1 MENGGGG
8 GGGTG
13 ADEMVREESRKRVAL
28 YSTPVWI
35 PPKGNSQQQQY
46 GPAGGQRQLER
57 EMSSSTKSMMAVST
71 LTIEKVFKTFLNPL
85 ATISLSTN
93 LLSQQVSAVNR
104 LPLEVIANNLDDVS
118 SISARWASDKNASD

>member
-1 MENGGGG
+1 MISH
-8 GGGTG
+8 T
-13 ADEMVREESRKRVAL
+13 
-28 YSTPVWI
+28 
-35 PPKGNSQQQQY
+35 
-46 GPAGGQRQLER
+46 
-57 EMSSSTKSMMAVST
+57 MSSSTKSMMAVST

>member
-1 MENGGGG
+1 
-8 GGGTG
+8 
-13 ADEMVREESRKRVAL
+13 
-28 YSTPVWI
+28 
-35 PPKGNSQQQQY
+35 
-46 GPAGGQRQLER
+46 
-57 EMSSSTKSMMAVST
+57 MMAVST

-85 ATISLSTN
+85 ATISLSTD